1 MRSSLSDLE
10 SALEN
15 LGLDCET
22 SKKDLLYEYI
32 ELLFKWHEKS
42 NILSTRDKK
51 YFIQRDMFDSLSILK
66 HLPAGN
72 ILDIGTGGGIPGM
85 LLSFF
90 IPNDAILIDRR
101 LNAIRFLEY
110 AKLKLALNNVRIIK
124 SDIKEMNI
132 NDQISSVLIKN
143 FSNKIVSKLNFDD
156 KIEHLINIIRS
167 RVNKNT
173 PILMLTGSIA
183 LEANNF
189 SDDMKKKL
197 SSSFSTF
204 KIETPYFKTN
214 RYLLVINHV

>member
-1 MRSSLSDLE
+1 
-10 SALEN
+10 
-15 LGLDCET
+15 
-22 SKKDLLYEYI
+22 
-32 ELLFKWHEKS
+32 
-42 NILSTRDKK
+42 
-51 YFIQRDMFDSLSILK
+51 MFDSLSILK

-72 ILDIGTGGGIPGM
+72 LLDIGTGGGIPGM

-90 IPNDAILIDRR
+90 ISNDAILIDRR

-189 SDDMKKKL
+189 SNDMKKKL
-197 SSSFSTF
+197 RSSFSTF
-204 KIETPYFKTN
+204 KIETPYFETN

>member
-1 MRSSLSDLE
+1 MRSSLPDLE

-72 ILDIGTGGGIPGM
+72 LLDIGTGGGIPGM

-90 IPNDAILIDRR
+90 ISNDAILIDRR

-110 AKLKLALNNVRIIK
+110 WTLRLLNAGIMRLVEFWVIEFVGSCII
-124 SDIKEMNI
+124 
-132 NDQISSVLIKN
+132 
-143 FSNKIVSKLNFDD
+143 
-156 KIEHLINIIRS
+156 
-167 RVNKNT
+167 
-173 PILMLTGSIA
+173 
-183 LEANNF
+183 LEAT
-189 SDDMKKKL
+189 D
-197 SSSFSTF
+197 
-204 KIETPYFKTN
+204 
-214 RYLLVINHV
+214 LVQVAYVRKPCKS